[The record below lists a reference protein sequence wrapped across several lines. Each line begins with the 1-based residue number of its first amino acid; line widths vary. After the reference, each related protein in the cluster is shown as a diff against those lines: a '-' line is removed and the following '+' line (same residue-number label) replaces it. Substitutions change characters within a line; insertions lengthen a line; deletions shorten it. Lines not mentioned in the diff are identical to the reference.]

1 MRGVKGSIIMDY
13 TVSNQL
19 LSVYYQYFPF
29 NFSPLAVFSDQIMA
43 LIVCG
48 SLFISQIAHFLFS
61 L

>member
-1 MRGVKGSIIMDY
+1 MDY